1 MARLPI
7 LTVDTAPEAV
17 RPLLEKSHK
26 AMGFLPNFVGMAA
39 QAPAA
44 LEAYMT
50 VSGLNMRT
58 SLNPG
63 EREVVQLVAGTTHGC
78 HFCVA
83 AHTPAALGKGKL
95 PQAVVDAL
103 RAGQTLPDAHL
114 EALARFARSVIATRG
129 DVPDA
134 ELQAFRAAGFTDQQA
149 LEVVLGISLATL
161 SNFANNLAH
170 TPLNAELQPYA
181 WQRPAA

>member
-7 LTVDTAPEAV
+7 LTVDTAPESV
-17 RPLLEKSHK
+17 RPLLEKSQK
-26 AMGFLPNFVGMAA
+26 AMGFLPHFVGMLA

-44 LEAYMT
+44 LETYMT

-95 PQAVVDAL
+95 DPAVVEAL
-103 RAGQTLPDAHL
+103 RAGQTLPDARL

-134 ELQAFRAAGFTDQQA
+134 ELQALRAAGFSDQQA

-170 TPLNAELQPYA
+170 TPLNPELEPYA
-181 WQRPAA
+181 WQRPVA

>member
-1 MARLPI
+1 MARLQI
-7 LTVDTAPEAV
+7 LTPDTAPEAA
-17 RPLLEKSHK
+17 RPLLEKSQRS
-26 AMGFLPNFVGMAA
+26 MGFLPNFMAMLA

-50 VSGLNMRT
+50 VTGLNMRT
-58 SLNPG
+58 SLTPG

-83 AHTPAALGKGKL
+83 AHTPAALHKGKI
-95 PQAVVDAL
+95 PQPVVDAL

-114 EALARFARSVIATRG
+114 ESLARFARSVIATRG

-134 ELQAFRAAGFTDQQA
+134 ELQAFRDAGFTDAQA

-161 SNFANNLAH
+161 SNFSNNLAH
-170 TPLNAELQPYA
+170 TPLNPQLEAFA
-181 WQRPAA
+181 WERPKA

>member
-1 MARLPI
+1 MSRLPI
-7 LTVDTAPEAV
+7 LTAESAPEAA
-17 RPLLEKSHK
+17 RPLLEKSQR
-26 AMGFLPNFVGMAA
+26 AMGFLPHFMGMLA

-44 LEAYMT
+44 LEAYAT

-58 SLNPG
+58 SLHPG

-83 AHTPAALGKGKL
+83 AHTAAALHKAKL
-95 PQAVVDAL
+95 DPAVVQAL
-103 RAGQTLPDAHL
+103 RVGQTLPDAHL

-134 ELQAFRAAGFTDQQA
+134 ELQAFRSAGFTDPQA
-149 LEVVLGISLATL
+149 LEVVMGISLATL

-170 TPLNAELQPYA
+170 TPLNPELESYA

>member
-7 LTVDTAPEAV
+7 LTPDTAPEAS
-17 RPLLEKSHK
+17 RALLEKSQR
-26 AMGFLPNFVGMAA
+26 AMGFLPNFIAMAG
-39 QAPAA
+39 QSPAT

-50 VSGLNMRT
+50 VSALNMRT

-103 RAGQTLPDAHL
+103 RAGHTLPDAHQ

-134 ELQAFRAAGFTDQQA
+134 ELQAFRAAGFTDAQA

-170 TPLNAELQPYA
+170 TPLNSELEPFT
-181 WQRPAA
+181 WERPVA

>member
-1 MARLPI
+1 MSRLPI
-7 LTVDTAPEAV
+7 LTAESAPEAA
-17 RPLLEKSHK
+17 RPLLEKSQR
-26 AMGFLPNFVGMAA
+26 AMGFLPHFMGMLA

-44 LEAYMT
+44 LEAYAT

-58 SLNPG
+58 SLHPG

-83 AHTPAALGKGKL
+83 AHTAAALHKAKL
-95 PQAVVDAL
+95 DPAVVQAL

-134 ELQAFRAAGFTDQQA
+134 ELQAFRSAGFTDPQA
-149 LEVVLGISLATL
+149 LEVVMGISLATL

-170 TPLNAELQPYA
+170 TPLNPELESYA